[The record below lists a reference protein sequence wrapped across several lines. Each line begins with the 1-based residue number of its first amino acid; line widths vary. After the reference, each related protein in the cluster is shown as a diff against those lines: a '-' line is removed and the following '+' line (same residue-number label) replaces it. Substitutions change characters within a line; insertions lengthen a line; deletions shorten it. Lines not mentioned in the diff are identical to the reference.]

1 MTAPTATSVRAG
13 DRDREGTAN
22 LLGQALAQG
31 YLAMDEY
38 ESRLQATFAAHTTA
52 ELRRLVTD
60 LPLTHLRRND
70 PQRQAARRRAA
81 QLGVRIHLGAY
92 LAMVVIVLTVW
103 LAVGL
108 TAGAWYFW
116 PIWPIL
122 GAGIGLA
129 SHAIPVRVA
138 VPGLCHARPAIDSRG
153 PLSGIDPRMET
164 CAAALQGVTKT
175 YNAVVKLD
183 HDGTKLF
190 QGLEEI

>member
-13 DRDREGTAN
+13 DSDRDRTAN
-22 LLGQALAQG
+22 QLGQALSQG

-38 ESRLQATFAAHTTA
+38 ETRLQATFAAQTTA
-52 ELRRLVTD
+52 ELRQLVAD
-60 LPLTHLRRND
+60 LPVAMLRRHD

-81 QLGVRIHLGAY
+81 RLAVRIHLGGY

-122 GAGIGLA
+122 GAGIGVL
-129 SHAIPVRVA
+129 SHAVPTVGSRRA
-138 VPGLCHARPAIDSRG
+138 VCR
-153 PLSGIDPRMET
+153 
-164 CAAALQGVTKT
+164 
-175 YNAVVKLD
+175 
-183 HDGTKLF
+183 
-190 QGLEEI
+190 